1 MQPEKCLK
9 TTTRFKGDSL
19 TIREDLVLLPSGIQ
33 FQREVIEHS
42 SSVVILPID
51 ASNNILLV
59 KQYRHAIK
67 EFTLEAPAGGIDQN
81 ESPLDAANRE
91 LEEETGYHSNSLKF
105 LGTFWSS
112 PGYCNEILHAFIAQS
127 LIPIK
132 SRQEIDESII
142 LKKTPIQEIS
152 VLLRKNKIKDSK
164 TISLI
169 TLGLMHLGLSN
180 ET

>member
-67 EFTLEAPAGGIDQN
+67 EFTLEAPAVGIDQN
-81 ESPLDAANRE
+81 E
-91 LEEETGYHSNSLKF
+91 
-105 LGTFWSS
+105 
-112 PGYCNEILHAFIAQS
+112 
-127 LIPIK
+127 
-132 SRQEIDESII
+132 
-142 LKKTPIQEIS
+142 
-152 VLLRKNKIKDSK
+152 
-164 TISLI
+164 
-169 TLGLMHLGLSN
+169 
-180 ET
+180 